1 MNFYIASGLDNKEI
15 VRRVR
20 DRLIAAGH
28 VHTYDWTK
36 NSRAMSV
43 ADLRAIGIAERDAVK
58 ASDVI
63 LVLLP
68 GGKGTHIELGIGI
81 GLQKKIHLYSDKEI
95 AVNTATTF
103 YYLDQIDYYY
113 GELESFI
120 TYIIDLYA

>member
-15 VRRVR
+15 VWRVR

-43 ADLRAIGIAERDAVK
+43 ADLRAIGIAERDAVM